1 MGKSA
6 NTTIVVQ
13 ENPKIDTVTLSAPE
27 TSLKQTV
34 ETALPIAI
42 TDTYGQEINFWDVT
56 VGGANNSAG
65 GVTELTLNDSS
76 TKLTVTNAKLFLY
89 KDYVNKVQTI
99 KVKPEEGAKT
109 VTFQVVT
116 ANNKVS
122 TLTLSVLDKP
132 VMMAIK
138 GTDGDFAP
146 MLANTNSSD
155 VKTQIKNNVVFLDQY
170 GDEYFDWSGRY
181 PSFGSATTA
190 GDRYYTVTAKTA
202 AADRVTTGDGI
213 GDIKAVGKV
222 GDDLNVGA
230 DVFEVKLYEKASG
243 EDKLLDTYEVAVT
256 VVDGTKITEFAV
268 DNLNKF
274 YVGNTGAADG
284 HNQQVKIYGLVNGNK
299 VVVPQSMI
307 KHVTCTA
314 LGTKLNASGAFDAD
328 AGTAIETKGEDKT
341 AKITV
346 LVDNGANTFT
356 IDKEITYSSAAP
368 AAASLKSYMDG
379 DWNEVK
385 DTVQV
390 SHDDINRNLLET
402 GKLFF
407 QAKDQYNVV
416 ITSGFTFVLTSNN
429 TNATISGSTI
439 SNVTDADIGKS
450 FVINAFNNGLS
461 ATLKVIIE

>member
-1 MGKSA
+1 
-6 NTTIVVQ
+6 
-13 ENPKIDTVTLSAPE
+13 
-27 TSLKQTV
+27 
-34 ETALPIAI
+34 
-42 TDTYGQEINFWDVT
+42 
-56 VGGANNSAG
+56 
-65 GVTELTLNDSS
+65 
-76 TKLTVTNAKLFLY
+76 
-89 KDYVNKVQTI
+89 
-99 KVKPEEGAKT
+99 
-109 VTFQVVT
+109 
-116 ANNKVS
+116 
-122 TLTLSVLDKP
+122 
-132 VMMAIK
+132 MMAIK

-146 MLANTNSSD
+146 MMANRDSSD
-155 VKTQIKNNVVFLDQY
+155 VKTKIENNVVFLDQY
-170 GDEYFDWSGRY
+170 GDEYFDWSGLY
-181 PSFGSATTA
+181 PAFGSATTA

-230 DVFEVKLYEKASG
+230 DVFEVKLYEKTSSDSDDSDN
-243 EDKLLDTYEVAVT
+243 DKLLDTHEVTVT

-268 DNLNKF
+268 DDLNKF
-274 YVGNTGAADG
+274 YVGNTGAVPG

-307 KHVTCTA
+307 QYVGCNA
-314 LGTKLNASGAFDAD
+314 LGGKLNATGAFTATTGD
-328 AGTAIETKGEDKT
+328 AIETKGEDKT
-341 AKITV
+341 AKLTV
-346 LVDNGANTFT
+346 LIDNGASTFT
-356 IDKEITYSSAAP
+356 IEKEITYNDAAP

-390 SHDDINRNLLET
+390 SLDDINDINLLTT

-429 TNATISGSTI
+429 TNNATISGRTI
-439 SNVTDADIGKS
+439 STVTYADIEKS